1 MTITG
6 GSALPKDDIE
16 RMMRDAEQYAEEDR
30 KRRDSAEARNQ
41 ADALV
46 YSTEKFLADNG
57 EQVPDDVKT
66 EVQSALTDV
75 KKALEA
81 DDIDAIKRTAE
92 TLATVSQKMG
102 QAMYANTQAAG
113 GSTAGASESTESSD
127 DDVVDA
133 EIVDEGDGSES

>member
-30 KRRDSAEARNQ
+30 KRRESAEARNQ
-41 ADALV
+41 GDALV
-46 YSTEKFLADNG
+46 YSTEKFLTDNG
-57 EQVPDDVKT
+57 DKVPDDIKT
-66 EVQSALTDV
+66 EVRTAIDDV

-81 DDIDAIKRTAE
+81 DDVDAITRTVE

-102 QAMYANTQAAG
+102 QAMYANTQATGTTADAG
-113 GSTAGASESTESSD
+113 ESSASSD

-133 EIVDEGDGSES
+133 EIVDEDGTGSES